1 MNPTLA
7 ELAALLAAGK
17 TTSRALTELALAC
30 IDDPAGEGARTFTG
44 VHRETALAQ
53 AQASDELRAHGIT
66 PSLLAGIPVSVKD
79 LFDIGGETTRAGSRV
94 LADAPPAQAD
104 AECVMR
110 LRQAGAVIIGRTN
123 MTEFAYSG
131 LGLNPHYGT
140 PKNPHDRATGRVPGG
155 SSSGAAVSVA
165 DGMAAAAIGTDTG
178 GSVRI
183 PAALCGLTGFKPTA
197 RRVPGRGML
206 PLSTTLDSI
215 GPIARSVACCAI
227 VDRVLSGE
235 NDVPVH
241 ALPLAGLRLGVVR
254 DYVCNDLNDEVANAF
269 DAALRRLAA
278 AGARVEDCTFP
289 ELNELPAINAGGGFS
304 AAEAWTWHRDLLAR
318 RGAEYDPRV
327 AVRIARG
334 AQMSAADYIELGERR
349 VRMIEAGKRRAEPF
363 DALVMPTVACVAPP
377 IAAVRDD
384 DDTYHR
390 FNLLILRNPAVVNFI
405 DGCALSIPCH
415 EPGRPPVGLML
426 ADTALR
432 DGHLLSVGLA
442 VEAVLRRE
450 GEN

>member
-1 MNPTLA
+1 MKPTLA

-17 TTSRALTELALAC
+17 TTSRTLTEQALAG
-30 IDDPAGEGARTFTG
+30 IDDPAGEGVRTFTS

-53 AQASDELRAHGIT
+53 AQVSDELRAHGIV

-94 LADAPPAQAD
+94 LADAPPATAD
-104 AECVMR
+104 ADCVMR

-140 PKNPHDRATGRVPGG
+140 PKNPHDRATGRIPGG

-165 DGMAAAAIGTDTG
+165 DGMAAVAIGTDTG

-197 RRVPGRGML
+197 RRIPGRGML

-227 VDRVLSGE
+227 VDRILSGE
-235 NDVPVH
+235 NDVQVH
-241 ALPLAGLRLGVVR
+241 ALPIAGLRLGVVR
-254 DYVCNDLNDEVANAF
+254 DYVLNDLDDEVMTAF
-269 DAALRRLAA
+269 DDALGRLSA
-278 AGARVEDCTFP
+278 AGARIEDCEFP

-304 AAEAWTWHRDLLAR
+304 AAEAWAWHRDLLSR

-327 AVRIARG
+327 AARIAGG
-334 AQMSAADYIELGERR
+334 AQMSAADYIELGQQRA
-349 VRMIEAGKRRAEPF
+349 RMIDAGRRRTEPF
-363 DALVMPTVACVAPP
+363 DALVMPAVACVAPA
-377 IAAVRDD
+377 IAAVINDD
-384 DDTYHR
+384 DAYHR
-390 FNLLILRNPAVVNFI
+390 ANRLILRNPAVVNFI
-405 DGCALSIPCH
+405 DGCALSIPCQ
-415 EPGRPPVGLML
+415 EPGKLPVGLML
-426 ADTALR
+426 ADTTLR

-442 VEAVLRRE
+442 IEAALRTE